1 MSKLGINIRVKT
13 ILITTTAL
21 LMLLG
26 LISWAVWDS
35 FERKALQI
43 ETENTREKIDQVSA
57 ALDQQ
62 MSELG
67 AIALSHATGDDLYLL
82 TEDDDLAALSAR
94 FNEGRFEAL
103 QLNFMAVVDAK
114 GQVIFGKRSG
124 GEDTGLRGLSPEMST
139 WVKTHANRFSSTG
152 DKGTAAGLV
161 NLEGETLLVAGC
173 PILPSGGN
181 GSSAGILVIGR
192 TWGDDFLGQV
202 ESEVGAT
209 LAVQPVS
216 SLSPSQQETF
226 ERAVFSPESLVIP
239 LDAGTVQGAA
249 VLSDL
254 DKQPALLLT
263 VSQPRRIY
271 GEVIESRKALI
282 GAMALIWAFV
292 MAGAVLLLDR
302 LVLHP
307 MDQLN
312 KDVAKIGAEGDFSM
326 RLNRMGQDE
335 LTSLANAIDDLLNAL
350 EKTTQQQRRA
360 EIELQN
366 QLRSTMLLN
375 RVIMAATAAK
385 ETKEILSTIC
395 MEMAQTFD
403 IPQAAVA
410 LMNDHQTGLDV
421 VAEYAADGRPLAEG
435 FHISLAENEATEEAI
450 RTTQPVIVLDA
461 QNDPR
466 VKGFQSFARERGT
479 VTLLIVPLVVR
490 GKVVGTMGL
499 DAIDQRKFTSEDIKL
514 VQNVAG
520 TVSQVLETTELY
532 GELRQK
538 LEQQQQID
546 AILQRRERILEATV
560 RVQRDLMEVDSRKD
574 MIPSVLATL
583 GEAIEADRAIYY
595 VNENRADETRI
606 AIRRGEWQA
615 DADVRIQAPQQLDW
629 EQFLIRFRAALEN
642 GELVNLAMRD
652 LPATEQVSW
661 NAFGVQQ
668 VLILP
673 AVSEGVL
680 TGFIIFT
687 HDRPE
692 EQWDSGDMTQL
703 QVAAASVALAVER
716 WNAERASEQ
725 INHELEMQRDFALQV
740 MTTMGQGLVVTSSD
754 GSFEFVNPAFSRM
767 IKKKPEQL
775 IGSHLDDVVAPIDQF
790 ALKKDSRQLKKG
802 KIVHTEMQLK
812 RSDGTFMP
820 VLLTGV
826 PYWRDD
832 RVTGVIAV
840 ITDLTEQRHTEDV
853 LRKSE
858 TKYRSVVESVQEV
871 IFQTGVTGRWAFLN
885 PAWTEITGLAVDES
899 VGIAFY
905 DFFFEPDRTRVLEQ
919 FEHLIAM
926 ENSECRFE
934 ARILSGEGGYRW
946 VDFYARTN
954 LDSKGQPIGISG
966 TMTDITERKKAEYAL
981 RKSEESIRALYN
993 ITSNP
998 QMNFSQKVQAL
1009 LVMGAQH
1016 FGTPLGIL
1024 ARVEG
1029 DAYVAQEVYSRDE
1042 NLSRG
1047 IRYSLSQT
1055 YTQQVMETGQPVVF
1069 QRAKGSK
1076 WETHPCYQTYGL
1088 ETYLGTPVVVDNHL
1102 YGALNFFGKDAHE
1115 EPFTTADM
1123 EFLRLM
1129 AQWVGS
1135 ELEQEQYT
1143 VQLQAYTAEISEK
1156 NTALVEARDQAVE
1169 ASRMKSEFLATMS
1182 HEIRTPMNA
1191 VIGMTEMLMD
1201 TPLNAAQAD
1210 YAGTV
1215 RDSAQVLLALIND
1228 ILDFSKIEAGKLEL
1242 ESIPLDVRK
1251 EVESAAGL
1259 FAARVHEKGLALME
1273 LVEPDIPAWLA
1284 GDPIRL
1290 RQVLFNLVG
1299 NAVKFTDQGE
1309 IRIHVEQISG
1319 DADAVTL
1326 RFTVADTGI
1335 GLSATARK
1343 RLFQPFTQADG
1354 STTRKYGGT
1363 GLGLAISKSLVTLM
1377 KGEIG
1382 VESEAGKGSTFWFTA
1397 RFARANA
1404 PDTTPQGPVP
1414 ARTLDG
1420 LRALVLDD
1428 HPFQREIFH
1437 KYLQSWKMKVEE
1449 AETAAEARAAL
1460 QKAADE
1466 GTPFHFA
1473 LIDQVLPDGDGLSLG
1488 VEIQA
1493 DSKYGAPHL
1502 TLVTAFDTRGLGE
1515 NAVKEGFAAFILKPV
1530 KQNALKETLLNAMNG
1545 AAEAGMSEAPR
1556 NESPK
1561 PAIETRFAG
1570 SDGRGL
1576 VLLAEDNAVNRKLAV
1591 MQLEKLGFHAETVET
1606 GRQALEA
1613 VSAAPD
1619 RYCLVLMDCQ
1629 MPEMDGYTSTRLI
1642 RRMERQTGKHVPVVA
1657 MTANSM
1663 QGDRDECLAA
1673 GMDDY
1678 ICKPVNME
1686 HLREAL
1692 TRWAAAGTGEKV
1704 CEDGKADTSTATLD
1718 RQVLADIR
1726 QLQQENDSGFLAGL
1740 IDLYSRDGQVY
1751 LAKMR
1756 EAVHAQNPK
1765 ELQRAAH
1772 SLKGSSLNLGARIMG
1787 VYCAEMEDCANQE
1800 DWQAALVWM
1809 DRVAEEFGRVCD
1821 ALEGERKT

>member
-35 FERKALQI
+35 FERKALQ
-43 ETENTREKIDQVSA
+43 TESDNMLEEIDQVSVV
-57 ALDQQ
+57 LDHQS
-62 MSELG
+62 SELG
-67 AIALSHATGDDLYLL
+67 AIALSHAMGDDLYALIKDGD
-82 TEDDDLAALSAR
+82 TVGLSAR
-94 FNEGRFEAL
+94 FNDEQFNAL
-103 QLNFMAVVDAK
+103 RLNYVMVVDAN
-114 GQVIFGKRSG
+114 GQVIFGRRYENEKS
-124 GEDTGLRGLSPEMST
+124 GLRGI
-139 WVKTHANRFSSTG
+139 SSTMSAWMKAHAERFLSAG
-152 DKGTAAGLV
+152 SDQPVSGLV
-161 NLEGETLLVAGC
+161 NLEGETLLAAGF
-173 PILPSGGN
+173 PILPADGKGPP
-181 GSSAGILVIGR
+181 AGALVLGR
-192 TWGDDFLGQV
+192 TLGDDFLGQV
-202 ESEVGAT
+202 ESEVGVT

-216 SLSPSQQETF
+216 TLSPAQQKIF
-226 ERAVFSPESLVIP
+226 ERAIANGERLVIP
-239 LDAGTVQGAA
+239 LDDSTVQGAA

-254 DKQPALLLT
+254 DEQPTLLLT
-263 VSQPRRIY
+263 VSQPRRVY
-271 GEVIESRKALI
+271 REVVESRKALV

-312 KDVAKIGAEGDFSM
+312 RDVAKIGAEGDFSM
-326 RLNRMGQDE
+326 RLNRGGQDE
-335 LTSLANAIDDLLNAL
+335 LTSLANAIDGLLNAL
-350 EKTTQQQRRA
+350 EKTTQQQHKA

-366 QLRSTMLLN
+366 QLRSTLLLN

-410 LMNDHQTGLDV
+410 LMNEHQTGLDV

-435 FHISLAENEATEEAI
+435 IHISLADNEATVEAI
-450 RTTQPVIVLDA
+450 RTKQPMIVLDA

-466 VKGFQSFARERGT
+466 VKGFHALARERGT

-499 DAIDQRKFTSEDIKL
+499 DAIDQRKFTSEDVKL

-532 GELRQK
+532 GELRHE

-546 AILQRRERILEATV
+546 AVLKRRERILEATV
-560 RVQRDLMEVDSRKD
+560 RVQRDLLQADLREDV
-574 MIPSVLATL
+574 IPSILAAL
-583 GEAIEADRAIYY
+583 GESIEADHAIYY
-595 VNENRADETRI
+595 VNENRSDDKRI
-606 AIRRGEWQA
+606 ALRRGEWQA
-615 DADVRIQAPQQLDW
+615 DAGVRIQAPQQLAW
-629 EQFLIRFRAALEN
+629 EQFLLRYHLALEN
-642 GELVNLAMRD
+642 GELVNLAVQD
-652 LPATEQVSW
+652 LPASEQASW
-661 NAFGVQQ
+661 SALGVQQ

-687 HDRPE
+687 HNRPE
-692 EQWDSGDMTQL
+692 DRWDSADMTQL
-703 QVAAASVALAVER
+703 QVAAASLALAVER
-716 WNAERASEQ
+716 WNAERTSEEV
-725 INHELEMQRDFALQV
+725 NHELEMQRDFALQV
-740 MTTMGQGLVVTSSD
+740 MTTMGQGLVVTASD
-754 GSFEFVNPAFSRM
+754 GSFEFANPAFSRM
-767 IKKKPEQL
+767 IKKKQEQL
-775 IGSHLDDVVAPIDQF
+775 IGNHLDDVVAPIDRF
-790 ALKKDSRQLKKG
+790 SVKKDSRLLKKG
-802 KIVHTEMQLK
+802 KIVHTELQLQ

-832 RVTGVIAV
+832 RVTGTIAV

-885 PAWTEITGLAVDES
+885 PAWTEVTGQAVDES

-905 DFFFEPDRTRVLEQ
+905 DFFYEPDRSQVLEQ
-919 FEHLIAM
+919 FERLIAM
-926 ENSECRFE
+926 EIPECRFE
-934 ARILSGEGGYRW
+934 ARILSGDGGYRW

-954 LDSKGQPIGISG
+954 LDTKGQPIGISG

-998 QMNFSQKVQAL
+998 QLNFSQKVQAL

-1024 ARVEG
+1024 ARVENG
-1029 DAYVAQEVYSRDE
+1029 EYVAQEVYSQDE

-1047 IRYSLSQT
+1047 MRYNLSQT
-1055 YTQQVMETGQPVVF
+1055 YTQQVMDTGQPVVF
-1069 QRAKGSK
+1069 EQAKGSE
-1076 WETHPCYQTYGL
+1076 WEKHPCYQTYQL
-1088 ETYLGTPVVVDNHL
+1088 ETYLGAPVVVDDHL
-1102 YGALNFFGKDAHE
+1102 YGALNFFSKEAHK
-1115 EPFTTADM
+1115 EPYMTADL

-1143 VQLQAYTAEISEK
+1143 IQLQAYAAEISDK
-1156 NTALVEARDQAVE
+1156 NSALVEARDQAVE

-1201 TPLNAAQAD
+1201 THLNAAQAD

-1309 IRIHVEQISG
+1309 IRIRVEQIGS
-1319 DADAVTL
+1319 DSDAVML

-1335 GLSATARK
+1335 GLSATARR

-1377 KGEIG
+1377 KGE
-1382 VESEAGKGSTFWFTA
+1382 
-1397 RFARANA
+1397 
-1404 PDTTPQGPVP
+1404 
-1414 ARTLDG
+1414 
-1420 LRALVLDD
+1420 
-1428 HPFQREIFH
+1428 
-1437 KYLQSWKMKVEE
+1437 
-1449 AETAAEARAAL
+1449 
-1460 QKAADE
+1460 
-1466 GTPFHFA
+1466 
-1473 LIDQVLPDGDGLSLG
+1473 
-1488 VEIQA
+1488 
-1493 DSKYGAPHL
+1493 
-1502 TLVTAFDTRGLGE
+1502 
-1515 NAVKEGFAAFILKPV
+1515 
-1530 KQNALKETLLNAMNG
+1530 
-1545 AAEAGMSEAPR
+1545 
-1556 NESPK
+1556 
-1561 PAIETRFAG
+1561 
-1570 SDGRGL
+1570 
-1576 VLLAEDNAVNRKLAV
+1576 
-1591 MQLEKLGFHAETVET
+1591 
-1606 GRQALEA
+1606 
-1613 VSAAPD
+1613 
-1619 RYCLVLMDCQ
+1619 
-1629 MPEMDGYTSTRLI
+1629 
-1642 RRMERQTGKHVPVVA
+1642 
-1657 MTANSM
+1657 
-1663 QGDRDECLAA
+1663 
-1673 GMDDY
+1673 
-1678 ICKPVNME
+1678 
-1686 HLREAL
+1686 
-1692 TRWAAAGTGEKV
+1692 
-1704 CEDGKADTSTATLD
+1704 
-1718 RQVLADIR
+1718 
-1726 QLQQENDSGFLAGL
+1726 
-1740 IDLYSRDGQVY
+1740 
-1751 LAKMR
+1751 
-1756 EAVHAQNPK
+1756 
-1765 ELQRAAH
+1765 
-1772 SLKGSSLNLGARIMG
+1772 
-1787 VYCAEMEDCANQE
+1787 
-1800 DWQAALVWM
+1800 
-1809 DRVAEEFGRVCD
+1809 
-1821 ALEGERKT
+1821 